1 MVQQPLYVGW
11 HRRGLR
17 NVGASG
23 VEASLVS
30 LVLDTDLLTL
40 RGQALHLSWDI
51 CLQSNDWKVLKLGD
65 PLLDNSGWEEEG
77 GGGEGSE
84 EVGEVLN
91 EGDVEVIRY
100 PLLLISPCIQYS
112 LLHFRGQ
119 YSLLYSLIWNDLT
132 WLSPHPMSTRG
143 T

>member
-30 LVLDTDLLTL
+30 VVLDTDLLTL

-65 PLLDNSGWEEEG
+65 PLLDNSGWEGEG
-77 GGGEGSE
+77 GGGEESE
-84 EVGEVLN
+84 EEQAGDQHVCKDYSHHGWLGEHKALVDL
-91 EGDVEVIRY
+91 Y
-100 PLLLISPCIQYS
+100 ISLYMS
-112 LLHFRGQ
+112 LCL
-119 YSLLYSLIWNDLT
+119 
-132 WLSPHPMSTRG
+132 MSI
-143 T
+143 